1 MNPSLAASLV
11 VEGAA
16 VDDLAGDGAHVDQI
30 FGVGVGQLLEV
41 TDCLKGVIKL
51 CRDISE

>member
-11 VEGAA
+11 VESAA
-16 VDDLAGDGAHVDQI
+16 VDDLAGHGAHVDQVL
-30 FGVGVGQLLEV
+30 GVGIGQLLEV
-41 TDCLKGVIKL
+41 TDGLQWDIQL